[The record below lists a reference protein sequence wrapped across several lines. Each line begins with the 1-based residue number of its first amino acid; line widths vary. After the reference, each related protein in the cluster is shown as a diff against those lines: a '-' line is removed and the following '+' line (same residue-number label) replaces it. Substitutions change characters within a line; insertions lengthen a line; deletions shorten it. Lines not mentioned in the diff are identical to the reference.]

1 MKPEFAMVQRRAAA
15 SVLAL
20 LVCCGCALAEWDD
33 LGARASCGTV
43 QLTGAP
49 DLLDFSFD
57 PTANGLWV
65 TTAGGDLRQHGLEGA
80 LLATI
85 PASSFVEAGLP
96 GGPAGVAWAGGNTL
110 IVTHSTSG
118 NSSGPQF
125 SVLDFADATPS
136 EPFRVVGSFPS
147 LADGGTAFTALR
159 GHASVLA
166 SYDLFPSP
174 EAQTPLWHVRQ
185 DGTSSLALQSDT
197 EAARTVRFDSIYFDP
212 ESGSLFALC
221 VSCDGAVYEI
231 SGTGQVVG
239 KLQLATPEAPRAI
252 DFTPGGAVMFVA
264 SSSSVSFFCSPSDGQ
279 EAERW
284 LSSGAALPLELA
296 KAEVKPSGMPAPDVL
311 FAAEGVASRSGSSA
325 PLPAWL
331 EDWGRPEMSRSGGSS
346 RAAAG
351 QWVFYPSIGWVW
363 ESGPANTPAPT
374 PAPVQTGRWVFN
386 FNSGQWE
393 WQSGPVSAPAPTA
406 APGRPGYCSLS
417 DSSCSSGFPQ
427 GGLGCNADEGACV
440 LGCTGTWCPTT
451 GFCTHAAACPTVTQ
465 VSPVCSTRESHCSAL
480 CQGRWCPYGADGQPL
495 TPSPTQQQPQPDPFT
510 ARPTP
515 APTPAAGPPVSPP
528 SGATP
533 HPPNPNPKRGEVCLT
548 IAPYVMGVEESSAT
562 VRWETDDKATT
573 RLCWRPAGSSATW
586 SADWDDDETELHA
599 AQAVGLSPET
609 AYEYKVLTTDL
620 EDAWDCASHQSLS
633 YCGGSRSSRSGG
645 AADPPLDFACRAEY
659 LENRERANGG
669 DDEIFEEDEVE
680 SIATL
685 PAACPGEEPVPL
697 PPITRPGDPG
707 WIDEY
712 TRPPTGVA
720 RAAETGCS
728 GLSLEFT
735 TAPVPG
741 KCGLTFRSWW
751 LGDSGVASSDQADN
765 RDAAMD
771 FFGGRWDGTF
781 ALGDNAYKSGTFDEY
796 REKFFDYYCG
806 QFAKVGLYP
815 ILGNHDA
822 YTAKGDKETGPYF
835 ELFKPGYPTRSS
847 YKGSYSYQHGR
858 VHIIMMDLS
867 FKDWEE
873 DDDLLDWIDEDLAA
887 ARASGQTD
895 WILAGN
901 HFPPY
906 SRGSHNSDSQGVLI
920 DVREKVVPIMD
931 KHGVDVH
938 LTGHSHSY
946 ERSHLINGHYEE
958 SDKLRDSHIVQEGDG
973 KGTVYR
979 KKRCGESGT
988 VHVVTGSASK
998 RSSASLNHDAHD
1010 VSIYEKCTTTII
1022 ITGNELQAN
1031 CIDGD
1036 GDEVDSFKIIKDMSA
1051 SCSSGSGFG
1060 PTC

>member
-1 MKPEFAMVQRRAAA
+1 MSRLRMEKRYVSTLSA
-15 SVLAL
+15 LAL
-20 LVCCGCALAEWDD
+20 VACCGCALAEWDD
-33 LGARASCGTV
+33 LAARKSCGAV
-43 QLTGAP
+43 RLATGP
-49 DLLDFSFD
+49 TDLLDFSFD
-57 PTANGLWV
+57 PTASTLWITSTGGELRQYDLNGELV
-65 TTAGGDLRQHGLEGA
+65 TTIMVDR
-80 LLATI
+80 
-85 PASSFVEAGLP
+85 FVEAGLP
-96 GGPAGVAWAGGNTL
+96 GGPAGVAWAGANTL

-118 NSSGPQF
+118 AWAAPQF
-125 SVLDFADATPS
+125 SVLDVTDATPS
-136 EPFRVVGSFPS
+136 EPFRVIGTFPS
-147 LADGGTAFTALR
+147 LVDGSTAFTPLR
-159 GHASVLA
+159 DHASVFA
-166 SYDLFPSP
+166 SYSLFPSP
-174 EAQTPLWHVRQ
+174 GAQTPLWHMRQ

-197 EAARTVRFDSIYFDP
+197 EAARTVRFDSIYFAP

-284 LSSGAALPLELA
+284 LSSGAALPPELA

-311 FAAEGVASRSGSSA
+311 FAADGVVSRSGGSA

-331 EDWGRPEMSRSGGSS
+331 EDWGRPEMSRSGGAS

-363 ESGPANTPAPT
+363 ESRPANTPAPT

-465 VSPVCSTRESHCSAL
+465 ISPVCSTRESHCSAL
-480 CQGRWCPYGADGQPL
+480 CQGRC
-495 TPSPTQQQPQPDPFT
+495 
-510 ARPTP
+510 
-515 APTPAAGPPVSPP
+515 
-528 SGATP
+528 GATP

-659 LENRERANGG
+659 LENREQANGG

-707 WIDEY
+707 WIDEFE
-712 TRPPTGVA
+712 PPSTSPSR

-728 GLSLEFT
+728 DLSLEFT

-751 LGDSGVASSDQADN
+751 LGDSGVASSDQAGN

-781 ALGDNAYKSGTFDEY
+781 LLGDNAYKSGTFGEY
-796 REKFFDYYCG
+796 REKLFDYYCG
-806 QFAKVGLYP
+806 PFAKVGLNP
-815 ILGNHDA
+815 IMGNHDA

-835 ELFKPGYPTRSS
+835 ELFQPGYPTRSS

-867 FKDWEE
+867 FKDWED

-887 ARASGQTD
+887 ARTSGQTD

-906 SRGSHNSDSQGVLI
+906 SRGSHNSDSSSRLVR
-920 DVREKVVPIMD
+920 VRENVVPIMD

-946 ERSHLINGHYEE
+946 ERSHLINGHYDE
-958 SDKLRDSHIVQEGDG
+958 SDRLRGSQIVQEGDG

-998 RSSASLNHDAHD
+998 RSGGRHNHPAHD
-1010 VSIYEKCTTTII
+1010 VSINEKCTTTII
-1022 ITGNELQAN
+1022 ITGNELQAS
-1031 CIDGD
+1031 CIDED
-1036 GDEVDSFKIIKDMSA
+1036 GDAVDSFKIIKDMSA